1 MLNLALLLC
10 DFGLVVL
17 IWMVQLV
24 VYPSFHYLDS
34 CTFKTWH
41 NSYTRRISCIVLPL
55 MVMQFVLH
63 VATTYN
69 ATTVLGLVG
78 CLLVLAV
85 WLVTFLISVPCHK
98 ILASKGADPR
108 LLSRLINSNWVRT
121 ASLSIVFVIDIIDL
135 NW

>member
-63 VATTYN
+63 VASTYN
-69 ATTVLGLVG
+69 ATTVLGLVS

-98 ILASKGADPR
+98 ILGSEGKNPR
-108 LLSRLINSNWVRT
+108 ELSRLINSNWVRT
-121 ASLSIVFVIDIIDL
+121 TSLSIVFVIDIFDL